1 VCVRPELS
9 DLDLT
14 DIEIAAV
21 DLETWDPD
29 LKTKGSGAITSDGKN
44 SYVVGI
50 AIATRRQTLY
60 FPIRH
65 KYKSQQIDPKL
76 TWRVLN
82 KNLFQNPNIKKV
94 FHNAMYDVCWIRKES
109 GLMPRG
115 LLLDTMV
122 AASLIDE
129 NRLRYSLDSL
139 AKDYL
144 QETKYKYDLKEKSE
158 VSPYFITDPM
168 SNMHKLPYELV
179 KDYAEQDVNL
189 TLKLW
194 NLFEKKI
201 KAPLYTND
209 KGEVKSLSNI
219 FNLET
224 DLFPCLVE
232 MRFKGVRIDVEKAK
246 QVGIKLKKRSD
257 NIIKIIKKRT
267 GIKIDMWA
275 ATSIKK
281 LLDTLKIKDMD
292 SIETEL
298 DLIDKKLAEG
308 KKKGK
313 KITAKEEDQLCEK
326 IDFLEKQKDK
336 AYKLTPKSQYPQLP
350 KDYLQ
355 THENRFLRFIAK
367 ARECDKAQS
376 AFIEGLLKYVHKGRI
391 HAEINQIRSE
401 FKGTVTGRFSM
412 SNPNLQQI
420 PAKGL
425 IGKKMR
431 ELFLPEEGYQWGSFD
446 YSQQE
451 PRLVVHYALKN
462 KLPGADILGDAY
474 NKDPATDFHKIVAEM
489 AGITRTTAKT
499 INLGLFYGMGK
510 LKLAAQLNLDK
521 DEARKLFNNYH
532 SKVPFV
538 RNLSQG
544 LQDFGVKTQLIYTL
558 EDRFCRFN
566 KWEPKDKKWNNKK
579 RIFTITRKEGEEW
592 IEKAVPILTRE
603 EAEKDYHSERAKSI
617 EASDPQLL
625 EFEGRYQPAF
635 TYKALNKL
643 IQGSAAD
650 TIKKAMVLLFKAGII
665 PQIQIHDELC
675 ISIKNKEE
683 AVKVKN
689 IMENAV
695 RLAVP
700 NKVDYAVGLNW
711 GNIKQEELWKK

>member
-1 VCVRPELS
+1 MCVRPELS

-50 AIATRRQTLY
+50 AIATRKQTLY

-94 FHNAMYDVCWIRKES
+94 FHNAMYDVCWIRAET

-158 VSPYFITDPM
+158 ASPYFITDPM

-275 ATSIKK
+275 AASIKK
-281 LLDTLKIKDMD
+281 LLDKLKIKDY
-292 SIETEL
+292 
-298 DLIDKKLAEG
+298 
-308 KKKGK
+308 
-313 KITAKEEDQLCEK
+313 EE
-326 IDFLEKQKDK
+326 
-336 AYKLTPKSQYPQLP
+336 TPKSKMPQLP

-367 ARECDKAQS
+367 ARECDKAQN

-431 ELFLPEEGYQWGSFD
+431 ELFLPEEGHRWGSFD

-579 RIFTITRKEGEEW
+579 RMFTITRKEGEEW

>member
-1 VCVRPELS
+1 MCVRPELS

-50 AIATRRQTLY
+50 AIATRKQTLY

-82 KNLFQNPNIKKV
+82 KKLFQNPNIKKV
-94 FHNAMYDVCWIRKES
+94 FHNAMYDVCWIRAET

-275 ATSIKK
+275 AASIKK
-281 LLDTLKIKDMD
+281 LLDKLKIKDY
-292 SIETEL
+292 
-298 DLIDKKLAEG
+298 
-308 KKKGK
+308 
-313 KITAKEEDQLCEK
+313 EE
-326 IDFLEKQKDK
+326 
-336 AYKLTPKSQYPQLP
+336 TPKSKMPQLP

-367 ARECDKAQS
+367 ARECDKAQN